1 VVQAEFGLR
10 AANADIGAARAA
22 LFPRISLT
30 GVLGF
35 ASDALGS
42 LFSSGGFAWQAG
54 ADLGYSIFS
63 GGSGRA
69 NLARSKAQRDA
80 ALAQYEL
87 AIQTAFREVSD
98 ALARAGTIEAQLAAN
113 RRQVEA
119 TRDTQM
125 LVDARYRAG
134 VDSFLANLDAQR
146 AGYAAE
152 RTLVNT
158 QLVRARNRIALY
170 RSLAV
175 EAD

>member
-1 VVQAEFGLR
+1 
-10 AANADIGAARAA
+10 

-42 LFSSGGFAWQAG
+42 LVSSGGFAWQAG
-54 ADLGYSIFS
+54 ADVGYSIFS
-63 GGSGRA
+63 GGAGRA
-69 NLARSKAQRDA
+69 SLARSQAQRDA

-98 ALARAGTIEAQLAAN
+98 ALARAGTIEAQLASN

-119 TRDTQM
+119 TRDTQR
-125 LVDARYRAG
+125 LVEARYRAG

>member
-1 VVQAEFGLR
+1 
-10 AANADIGAARAA
+10 
-22 LFPRISLT
+22 
-30 GVLGF
+30 
-35 ASDALGS
+35 
-42 LFSSGGFAWQAG
+42 
-54 ADLGYSIFS
+54 
-63 GGSGRA
+63 
-69 NLARSKAQRDA
+69 
-80 ALAQYEL
+80 
-87 AIQTAFREVSD
+87 
-98 ALARAGTIEAQLAAN
+98 
-113 RRQVEA
+113 
-119 TRDTQM
+119 M